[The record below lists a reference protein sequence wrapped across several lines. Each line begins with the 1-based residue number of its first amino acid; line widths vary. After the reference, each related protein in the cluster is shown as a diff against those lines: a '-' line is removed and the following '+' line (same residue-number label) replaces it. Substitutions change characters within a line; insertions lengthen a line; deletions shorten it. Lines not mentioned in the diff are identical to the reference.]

1 MLFLILMLVIALV
14 FAILGL
20 LNNSARYASISC
32 LAIIVL
38 LALRF
43 GGLVK

>member
-1 MLFLILMLVIALV
+1 MLLFILMLVIALV
-14 FAILGL
+14 FAILGA
-20 LNNSARYASISC
+20 LNNSARYTAISC

-43 GGLVK
+43 GGMVR

>member
-1 MLFLILMLVIALV
+1 MIILILLLVIAIV

-20 LNNSARYASISC
+20 MNNSARYVAISC

-43 GGLVK
+43 GGMVR